1 MKTTPSRPRTMPSNE
16 EMLIQVRSLLESPDD
31 DLSAALV
38 KEIFAGILKLHDAH
52 LEPLDLKIVN
62 RAIKELRHA
71 FRVFRDYHHR
81 KKVSIF
87 GSARTMP
94 DDPNYQLAFD
104 FCRRLVEEKFMV
116 ITGGADGIMRAAML
130 TR

>member
-1 MKTTPSRPRTMPSNE
+1 MKTTPSRFRTIPSNDD
-16 EMLIQVRSLLESPDD
+16 LLRQIRSLLESPED
-31 DLSAALV
+31 DLSAGLI
-38 KEIFAGILKLHDAH
+38 KELLAGMLKLHDAH
-52 LEPLDLKIVN
+52 LDPLDLKIVN

-94 DDPNYQLAFD
+94 DDPNYRLAF
-104 FCRRLVEEKFMV
+104 
-116 ITGGADGIMRAAML
+116 
-130 TR
+130 